1 MVAERLT
8 RLIILRQRILVLLV
22 VPEADHAKEQRMS
35 GTSGTEG

>member
-8 RLIILRQRILVLLV
+8 RLIVWGIGALVLLA